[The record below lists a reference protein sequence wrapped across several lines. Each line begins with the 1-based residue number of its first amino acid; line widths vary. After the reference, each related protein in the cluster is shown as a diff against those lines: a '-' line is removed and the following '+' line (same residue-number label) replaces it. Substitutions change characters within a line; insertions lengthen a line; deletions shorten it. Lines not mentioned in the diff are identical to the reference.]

1 MSIWLFIKI
10 LYGGGKFIILGVAS
24 VWSTIKSPEDYEM
37 LSQQLAEDEL
47 LVMVGVDSSIRMLLN
62 SKIICVPRTQS
73 AGELAL
79 WYNISDVVLSLSKG
93 ETFGMTIAEAYA
105 CGTPVITY
113 NNSAQPELI
122 TEGTGFVVES
132 GNISEVYDKIRVIKK
147 KGKTHYSK
155 ACRERAMKMYNKA
168 ERFQDYINIYN
179 ELLNEKSSTC

>member
-1 MSIWLFIKI
+1 M
-10 LYGGGKFIILGVAS
+10 LYGGGGKFVILGVAS
-24 VWSTIKSPEDYEM
+24 VWSSIKSPEDYVT

-47 LVMVGVDSSIRMLLN
+47 LVMVGVDSSIRMLQN
-62 SKIICVPRTQS
+62 DRIICIPRTQF
-73 AGELAL
+73 AEELAL
-79 WYNISDVVLSLSKG
+79 WYNVSDVVLSLSKG

-122 TEGTGFVVES
+122 TEDTGFVVES
-132 GNISEVYDKIRVIKK
+132 GNISELCNKIREIKK
-147 KGKTHYSK
+147 NGKNHYSK
-155 ACRERAMKMYNKA
+155 ACRERALKLYNKT